1 MISSKDAKEVGITE
15 HHTHKGICVAF
26 HMRLSVEMKGR
37 VTVTQSSNAAGKTK
51 KNEECQQ
58 IQKQRD
64 EGYKRINK
72 FNSNKAEQ
80 QQQRNIAAR
89 EAALEHLSIKQQY
102 GYADHARIY
111 DFAERV
117 EDAPIHTIDA
127 SIAFAPITGTDFARA
142 ACRMSSTP
150 ACLVELIHEQLRHG
164 RPPGRMPAMTRR
176 PVMGG
181 VALSSPPQLFL

>member
-1 MISSKDAKEVGITE
+1 M
-15 HHTHKGICVAF
+15 AF
-26 HMRLSVEMKGR
+26 HLRFAAEKEWLVFISIPIRFFLNWSIEMKGR
-37 VTVTQSSNAAGKTK
+37 VTVTQSSNAAGKTIK
-51 KNEECQQ
+51 KTRSTNK
-58 IQKQRD
+58 IRKQRD
-64 EGYKRINK
+64 KGYKRIDK
-72 FNSNKAEQ
+72 FHSNKAEQ